1 MGGVIQVDETD
12 DEPQTSQQ
20 IHLQGPELT
29 LNRRFVIS
37 VTDQQSRTDGGYLPE
52 EKEPDEVIG
61 KYDAEHGGQEKV
73 DKERKIATPVLH
85 FLMVLVIF
93 GKVADC
99 VQADGA
105 SDDADDQCH
114 DDRKLVYEEAVLDLH
129 RAA

>member
-1 MGGVIQVDETD
+1 MGGVVEVDNTD
-12 DEPQTSQQ
+12 DKPETSQQ

-29 LNRRFVIS
+29 LDRRFVVS
-37 VTDQQSRTDGGYLPE
+37 VTDQQGRTDGGYFPE

-105 SDDADDQCH
+105 SDDADDQRH
-114 DDRKLVYEEAVLDLH
+114 DDGEFVYEQAVFDLH
-129 RAA
+129 CAA